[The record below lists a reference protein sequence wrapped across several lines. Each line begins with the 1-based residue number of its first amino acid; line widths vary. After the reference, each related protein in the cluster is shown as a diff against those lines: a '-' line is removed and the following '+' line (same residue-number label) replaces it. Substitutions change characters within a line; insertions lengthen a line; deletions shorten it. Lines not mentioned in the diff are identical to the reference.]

1 MPQQN
6 ADLYR
11 QLMKVVVVVQV
22 FSEDFS
28 LCLMLGDI
36 LDDPILSGSG
46 DMRVS
51 VYGGREQH
59 RSSRL
64 SSMHLQIA
72 EGHVIGEVS

>member
-1 MPQQN
+1 
-6 ADLYR
+6 
-11 QLMKVVVVVQV
+11 MKVVFVQV

-36 LDDPILSGSG
+36 LDDPILSRSG

-51 VYGGREQH
+51 VYGGGEQH

>member
-1 MPQQN
+1 
-6 ADLYR
+6 
-11 QLMKVVVVVQV
+11 MKVVFVQV

-36 LDDPILSGSG
+36 LDDPILSGSAG

-51 VYGGREQH
+51 VYGGGEQH